1 MARIEVKGIAVRSGV
16 SKNNHKFLPEEL
28 VKAVDRSIGKTY
40 PLIKDHD
47 ARTDN
52 TIGRITF
59 GMANVDGSGDTIVTY
74 HGFAIEDG
82 SNILSKIQEGV
93 ITEVS
98 IGAHAERMV
107 KESEDSIEEIPIG
120 IHFAELS
127 TTPTPAVDGTML
139 TKASIQNTIV
149 KEAFTCKE
157 CGKEFE
163 SKEQLTKHYEI
174 HQNEKTEEPKMT
186 ENKQEQSVKVD
197 YAAELSR
204 VQEELAIVKLEQAKK
219 ELDSAK
225 KTIMENTPQPISTA
239 NVNSTRNAFE
249 GYIVAR
255 DEDGMFISKKLPTS
269 LRF

>member
-59 GMANVDGSGDTIVTY
+59 GMANVDGSGDTIVPY

-163 SKEQLTKHYEI
+163 TKDQMLKHKEQMHESK
-174 HQNEKTEEPKMT
+174 KTEE
-186 ENKQEQSVKVD
+186 
-197 YAAELSR
+197 
-204 VQEELAIVKLEQAKK
+204 EEK
-219 ELDSAK
+219 
-225 KTIMENTPQPISTA
+225 P
-239 NVNSTRNAFE
+239 
-249 GYIVAR
+249 
-255 DEDGMFISKKLPTS
+255 
-269 LRF
+269 